1 MFILL
6 VYDIDMKSDGGEK
19 RLRKVSKICEKHGV
33 RVQNS
38 VFELEI
44 DAKSFISFKFD
55 LLKIIA
61 EEDSI
66 RFYKLGKNF
75 KNNIET
81 IGHRNN
87 IEIKEDSAFL
97 F

>member
-1 MFILL
+1 
-6 VYDIDMKSDGGEK
+6 MKSDGGEK

-44 DAKSFISFKFD
+44 DVKSFISFKSD

-75 KNNIET
+75 KNNIEI

-87 IEIKEDSAFL
+87 IEIKDDSTFL

>member
-6 VYDIDMKSDGGEK
+6 TYDIDGNTNEDKK
-19 RLRKVSKICEKHGV
+19 RLRKIAKICEQYGI

-44 DAKSFISFKFD
+44 DNKEF
-55 LLKIIA
+55 LVLKNKLEKEMSA
-61 EEDSI
+61 SDSI
-66 RFYKLGKNF
+66 RFYKLGKNY

-81 IGHRNN
+81 IGVQNQIELKNN
-87 IEIKEDSAFL
+87 DAIIF
-97 F
+97 